1 MMKSP
6 YYLSILVFVCLL
18 SISCTKNIYEYY
30 GVDPATEDSNGKDKT
45 DGHNSETEQIN
56 KVQTVS
62 SFIANDFGSATVW
75 VEGFIVGSCTNNIKN
90 AVWEYPFSSENAIL
104 MADEP
109 GETDTD
115 KVIAIQ
121 LRTKELKENF
131 GLETNPDNYN
141 KRIRFLGLKR
151 KYLGIWG
158 IKSPIQDYEWVE

>member
-1 MMKSP
+1 
-6 YYLSILVFVCLL
+6 
-18 SISCTKNIYEYY
+18 
-30 GVDPATEDSNGKDKT
+30 
-45 DGHNSETEQIN
+45 
-56 KVQTVS
+56 
-62 SFIANDFGSATVW
+62 
-75 VEGFIVGSCTNNIKN
+75 
-90 AVWEYPFSSENAIL
+90 

-121 LRTKELKENF
+121 LRTKELKENI

>member
-1 MMKSP
+1 M
-6 YYLSILVFVCLL
+6 
-18 SISCTKNIYEYY
+18 
-30 GVDPATEDSNGKDKT
+30 
-45 DGHNSETEQIN
+45 
-56 KVQTVS
+56 
-62 SFIANDFGSATVW
+62 
-75 VEGFIVGSCTNNIKN
+75 EGFIVGSCTNNIKN
-90 AVWEYPFSSENAIL
+90 DVWEYPFSSDNAIL
-104 MADEP
+104 MADEL